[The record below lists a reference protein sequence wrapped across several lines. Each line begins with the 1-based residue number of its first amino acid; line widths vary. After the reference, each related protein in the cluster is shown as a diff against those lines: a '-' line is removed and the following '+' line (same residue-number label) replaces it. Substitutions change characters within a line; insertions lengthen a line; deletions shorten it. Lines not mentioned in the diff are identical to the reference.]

1 MGSRGDGGGG
11 CVKCELVKR
20 DTNEVTD
27 EVNVRELRRNV
38 SRDTLTFYEF
48 TMI

>member
-1 MGSRGDGGGG
+1 M
-11 CVKCELVKR
+11 KR

-38 SRDTLTFYEF
+38 SRDTLTYDASIEVCGPVL
-48 TMI
+48 TLTDVG